1 MLKSARH
8 TDGAFFDLFFDYF
21 FIFGK
26 NEGVKKGGPEE
37 RGRGGWVQVLSTS
50 VSNDSTK
57 FFFPVIGSQ
66 LYFNTQVLLQIYFC
80 FLGKEL

>member
-1 MLKSARH
+1 MVKSARH

-26 NEGVKKGGPEE
+26 NEGVKKGVQK
-37 RGRGGWVQVLSTS
+37 RGGGGGGWVQVLSTS

-66 LYFNTQVLLQIYFC
+66 LYLLKYC
-80 FLGKEL
+80 FKSIFVS